1 METVSQTFNTVLTS
15 ILKLAADIIA
25 PKDPQFSTVHPNLEN
40 PYFWPHFND
49 CIGAIDGTHIKM
61 VVAKGK
67 TVQHLNRHNY
77 TSQNVLAVCDF
88 DIRFTFV
95 LARWPGSVHDM
106 RVFNDAM
113 SRFGDKFP
121 HPPPG
126 NVLSMPCK

>member
-1 METVSQTFNTVLTS
+1 M
-15 ILKLAADIIA
+15 
-25 PKDPQFSTVHPNLEN
+25 HPNIEN
-40 PYFWPHFND
+40 TTFWPHFND

-88 DIRFTFV
+88 DMRFTFV
-95 LARWPGSVHDM
+95 LAGWPGSVHHM

-113 SRFGDKFP
+113 SKFDDKFP

-126 NVLSMPCK
+126 NVLSMPSK